1 MKELYIDEYRCLVGT
16 SAVDNDL
23 ILYTAKK
30 QDQNAW
36 WFHLKSVPSAHVIL
50 FVPDPKDYLSHVKNI
65 ILDHTRKAPRNQHII
80 YTQVK
85 NVSKTKTPGTVVP
98 KHTKTY

>member
-1 MKELYIDEYRCLVGT
+1 MKELYIDEHRCLVGT

-23 ILYTAKK
+23 VLYTAKK

-36 WFHLKSVPSAHVIL
+36 WFHLQSIPSAHLVL
-50 FVPDPKDYLSHVKNI
+50 FVPDPKLYLYQVKRI
-65 ILDHTRKAPRNQHII
+65 ILEHTPRAPRNQHII

-85 NVSKTKTPGTVVP
+85 NVSKTNTPGTVVP